1 VGTQKWVTT
10 ILMKVKEEVNKQWD
24 DGFLEVVKYPQ

>member
-10 ILMKVKEEVNKQWD
+10 ILMKVKKEVNKQWD
-24 DGFLEVVKYPQ
+24 AGFLEVVKYPQ